1 MLLRR
6 LFALAAAAGVCAG
19 FQGTPVRGL
28 RLHGARARSL
38 TPTSSSSPG
47 NAYTYVA
54 SHGPVLYRVAA
65 VCLLNIVLNI
75 LRPFS
80 SDEGDWLSGTIT
92 TRLYRA
98 MWDGVIAA
106 MAYLGAKG
114 DHPPAVFK
122 ILAGMLLLTGLVDV
136 LFWSPLYAFNTS
148 MQKCDCVKWGWGLL
162 WPPCLKKECRFDFVT
177 GPVRLFVAAQTFAVG
192 LFCGMSSVAVDG
204 IWKHLRDETKE
215 ARMARAIG
223 HRNSL

>member
-1 MLLRR
+1 MQPR
-6 LFALAAAAGVCAG
+6 LSTDVELEQTGRIKVMS
-19 FQGTPVRGL
+19 
-28 RLHGARARSL
+28 ARSL
-38 TPTSSSSPG
+38 TPTSSSCPG

-54 SHGPVLYRVAA
+54 SHEPVLYRVAA

-80 SDEGDWLSGTIT
+80 EKDLLSGTIT
-92 TRLYRA
+92 TRMFRS
-98 MWDGVIAA
+98 MWDGIIAA
-106 MAYLGAKG
+106 MAYLGATG

-122 ILAGMLLLTGLVDV
+122 ILASMLLLTGLVDV

-162 WPPCLKKECRFDFVT
+162 WAPCLQEECRADFMA
-177 GPVRLFVAAQTFAVG
+177 GPVRLFVALQTFAVG

-204 IWKHLRDETKE
+204 IREHLRDEAKE

-223 HRNSL
+223 HRNST